1 MHLRNPTFSSLSF
14 QKEITYEAHL
24 FFPKYSKFY
33 VDAGNAAK
41 NSENIFWFSDNCI
54 LIGCVKHSLLLRE
67 REFFSSDVNMLKNRL
82 NISDTTKKEFFDLI
96 FFQRDQKVWLKHCRA
111 YLSSLSAP

>member
-1 MHLRNPTFSSLSF
+1 MQQKIQKIFFDF
-14 QKEITYEAHL
+14 QIIAFLLVALNTR
-24 FFPKYSKFY
+24 FY
-33 VDAGNAAK
+33 
-41 NSENIFWFSDNCI
+41 W
-54 LIGCVKHSLLLRE
+54 E